1 MNLHKALN
9 PKQSWII
16 HGFRGKPEMAS
27 QLTKA
32 GMFISFG
39 EKFNPESVQ
48 AIPVD
53 RILVESDESA
63 MPLAEIYLAIATAK
77 GCEVRE
83 LVAVNEIF
91 GFE

>member
-1 MNLHKALN
+1 
-9 PKQSWII
+9 
-16 HGFRGKPEMAS
+16 
-27 QLTKA
+27 
-32 GMFISFG
+32 
-39 EKFNPESVQ
+39 VQ